1 MTLLSIFALIVLAFI
16 GGWFG
21 GYKKACDAH
30 GWNLPGIDWNRAR
43 GRQRFWRMGARRSII
58 SHGVSFGGGFI
69 AWTVRKSHLA
79 AHIIERI
86 TQNARGYRR
95 RRTVLPRNSTG
106 AKIAMLAAGN
116 APSH

>member
-43 GRQRFWRMGARRSII
+43 GRQRF
-58 SHGVSFGGGFI
+58 
-69 AWTVRKSHLA
+69 
-79 AHIIERI
+79 
-86 TQNARGYRR
+86 
-95 RRTVLPRNSTG
+95 
-106 AKIAMLAAGN
+106 
-116 APSH
+116 